1 MATSPSVDPASRD
14 AYPMSWS
21 GWADPAREEPLG
33 AGIVGLLQGAF
44 GLSGDVVAGPP
55 APADVVLPPPALPE
69 DAIAALRELVG
80 DSSVLLDHD
89 GRLRHAAGKSTP
101 DLLAARDGVLPE
113 APDAVVRPGSPE
125 EVQAVVERCSAL
137 RVAVVPFGG
146 GTSVVGGLRALAGGL
161 RGVVALDLRRLDR
174 LVAVSAEDRTATLQA
189 GLLLP
194 QADALLRPHGF
205 QLGHVPQSYERASV
219 GGCAAT
225 RSSGQASSGFGRFD
239 AMVVGLRVATPS
251 GELRVAERPPNAAG
265 PDLKGLLLG
274 SEGVL
279 GVLTEVTV
287 RVQPLPGA
295 DRYEGWAMPSF
306 AAGAAALRDLARSG
320 ERPTVVRMSDEVET
334 AMRLATVTEGGGPED
349 GAAFAAGAPPA
360 GDRATATTGG
370 GSSGDEAEA
379 PGRTDQADAPPP
391 GGCLVIVGWEGADRD
406 AVDGRAGR
414 AAELLARHGGVS
426 QGRDPGEAWRAG
438 RFAAPYLRD
447 ALLDRG
453 VLVETLETATTWSRL
468 AELRAALTAA
478 LQAALADE
486 RGAPVV
492 VMGHVS
498 HVYAEGAS
506 LYLTV
511 VAAGGATPRTTAERW
526 AVAKAAAGDAI
537 AAHGAS
543 ITHHHAVGTD
553 HAPWMREEIGELGVA
568 VLRAAKERL
577 DPVGICNPGKLLPSR

>member
-1 MATSPSVDPASRD
+1 
-14 AYPMSWS
+14 
-21 GWADPAREEPLG
+21 
-33 AGIVGLLQGAF
+33 
-44 GLSGDVVAGPP
+44 VAGPP
-55 APADVVLPPPALPE
+55 ALDAVTLPASALP
-69 DAIAALRELVG
+69 DAALADLRAVVG
-80 DSSVLLDHD
+80 DASVLVDHES
-89 GRLRHAAGKSTP
+89 RLRHAAGKSTP
-101 DLLAARDGVLPE
+101 DLLAARAGVLPE

-125 EVQAVVERCSAL
+125 EVQAVLERCAAL

-161 RGVVALDLRRLDR
+161 EGVVALDLRRLDR
-174 LVAVSAEDRTATLQA
+174 LVAVSTEDRTATLQA

-205 QLGHVPQSYERASV
+205 QLGHLPQSYPRASV

-306 AAGAAALRDLARSG
+306 AAGTAALRDLARSG

-334 AMRLATVTEGGGPED
+334 AMRLATVTEGGGPE
-349 GAAFAAGAPPA
+349 AAP
-360 GDRATATTGG
+360 
-370 GSSGDEAEA
+370 DEAGEA
-379 PGRTDQADAPPP
+379 ASPGA
-391 GGCLVIVGWEGADRD
+391 CLVIIGWEGEDRD

-414 AAELLARHGGVS
+414 AAEVIARHGGVPR
-426 QGRDPGEAWRAG
+426 GRGPGDAWRAG
-438 RFAAPYLRD
+438 RFDAPYLRD

-468 AELRAALTAA
+468 AELRAGLTAA
-478 LQAALADE
+478 LQSALTDE

-492 VMGHVS
+492 VMGHLS

-511 VAAGGATPRTTAERW
+511 VAAGGGTPGATASRW
-526 AVAKAAAGDAI
+526 AAAKRAAGDAI
-537 AAHGAS
+537 VAQGAS

-553 HAPWMREEIGELGVA
+553 HAPWMTDEIGELGVA
-568 VLRAAKERL
+568 VLRAVKERL
-577 DPVGICNPGKLLPSR
+577 DPVGVCNPGKLLPD

>member
-1 MATSPSVDPASRD
+1 MATSPPSQPTSSREES
-14 AYPMSWS
+14 YPVAWA
-21 GWADPAREEPLG
+21 GWADPAHVEPLG
-33 AGIVGLLQGAF
+33 EGILALLRGAF
-44 GLSGDVVAGPP
+44 GLSGDAVA
-55 APADVVLPPPALPE
+55 APGAPEDVVLPAPGLPE
-69 DAIAALRELVG
+69 GALDELRGVVG
-80 DSSVLLDHD
+80 ADHVLTDHD
-89 GRLRHAAGKSTP
+89 ARLRHAAGKSTP
-101 DLLAARDGVLPE
+101 DLLAARAGRYAE

-125 EVQAVVERCSAL
+125 EVQAVVERCAAL

-146 GTSVVGGLRALAGGL
+146 GTSVVGGLRAIAGGL
-161 RGVVALDLRRLDR
+161 AGAVVLDLRRLDR

-194 QADALLRPHGF
+194 EADALLRPHGF
-205 QLGHVPQSYERASV
+205 QLGHLPQSYERASV

-274 SEGVL
+274 SEGTL

-295 DRYEGWAMPSF
+295 ERYEGWALPSF
-306 AAGAAALRDLARSG
+306 AAGCAALRDLARSG

-334 AMRLATVTEGGGPED
+334 AMRLATVTQGGGPPAQD
-349 GAAFAAGAPPA
+349 AAA
-360 GDRATATTGG
+360 
-370 GSSGDEAEA
+370 A
-379 PGRTDQADAPPP
+379 PGT
-391 GGCLVIVGWEGADRD
+391 CLVVIGWEGEDEEQ
-406 AVDGRAGR
+406 VDGRAAR
-414 AAELLARHGGVS
+414 AAAVLRRHGGVP
-426 QGRDPGEAWRAG
+426 QGREPGESWRAG
-438 RFAAPYLRD
+438 RFHAPYLRD

-453 VLVETLETATTWSRL
+453 VLVETLETATSWSRV
-468 AELRAALTAA
+468 ADLRAGLTAA
-478 LQAALADE
+478 IQGALGGDA
-486 RGAPVV
+486 GTPVV

-511 VAAGGATPRTTAERW
+511 VAKR
-526 AVAKAAAGDAI
+526 AAGDAI
-537 AAHGAS
+537 AARGAS

-553 HAPWMREEIGELGVA
+553 HAPWMRDEIGDLGVA
-568 VLRAAKERL
+568 VLRAVKERL
-577 DPVGICNPGKLLPSR
+577 DPVGVLNPGKLLPT